1 MVALLIFIVD
11 QFWPVVNTFVSDGY
25 HSFLFPMIVY
35 FNGAFIPKEDV
46 RISPDD
52 RGFTFADGVY
62 EVICA
67 YGGRL
72 FKLEQHLQRMARSL
86 QALRITG
93 LDAGGVG
100 EAAGEVLRRNGL
112 ERANAKLYLQV
123 TRGAAPRQHAFPDE
137 AIAPTVYVSAA
148 PYELPEERWARGV
161 KVILVPDVR
170 WSRCDVKAVALLPN
184 VLASQQAKEA
194 GAYEALFVREGVV
207 TEGSHTSFC
216 GVFDGVL
223 VTYPLDNHILAG
235 ITRGVVLE
243 LCRALAVPFRESPI
257 GEGDLHRAGELM
269 VLGTTTGIMPVIEVS
284 DWPVGDGRPGPITRE
299 LQRAFRETVF
309 L

>member
-1 MVALLIFIVD
+1 
-11 QFWPVVNTFVSDGY
+11 
-25 HSFLFPMIVY
+25 MIVY
-35 FNGAFIPKEDV
+35 FNGAFMPKEDV

-72 FKLEQHLQRMARSL
+72 FKLEEHLRRMARSL
-86 QALRITG
+86 RALRI
-93 LDAGGVG
+93 AGFDVSGVG
-100 EAAGEVLRRNGL
+100 EVAREVLRRNGL
-112 ERANAKLYLQV
+112 ERAEAKLYLHV
-123 TRGAAPRQHAFPDE
+123 TRGVAPRQHAFPDE
-137 AIAPTVYVSAA
+137 AISPTVYVSAA

-161 KVILVPDVR
+161 RVILVADVR
-170 WSRCDVKAVALLPN
+170 WSRCDIKAVALLPN
-184 VLASQQAKEA
+184 VLASQRAKGA

-223 VTYPLDNHILAG
+223 VTHPLNTRILAG

-243 LCRALAVPFRESPI
+243 LCRALDIPFRESPI
-257 GEGDLHRAGELM
+257 GEGDLHRASELM
-269 VLGTTTGIMPVIEVS
+269 VLGTTTGIMPVTEVG
-284 DWPVGDGRPGPITRE
+284 DWPVGGGRPGPITRK
-299 LQRAFRETVF
+299 LQRAFREMAV